1 MLSRDTD
8 LCYGLMLMVCIKKLE
23 KKIVHSA
30 YPDAEKAKDSAK
42 TSHDIKDIST
52 MLTFQSLYLLFAAL

>member
-1 MLSRDTD
+1 
-8 LCYGLMLMVCIKKLE
+8 MVCIKKLE